1 MKESYPM
8 NVLTPDEI
16 LPALVDRCGAKKK
29 DGTPCQKWPMLG
41 TNRCRL
47 HGGAS
52 PQAQEKAAER
62 IALARDLA
70 LETLIERIYEEG
82 DLLDSKILLES
93 IVKLTEKHEL
103 LSGRATDRKES
114 KQIRDPEKVRA
125 ELESRI
131 DELRERREQRA
142 AGGAG

>member
-1 MKESYPM
+1 MQP
-8 NVLTPDEI
+8 LTPDEI
-16 LPALVDRCGAKKK
+16 LPALVDRCGAKTR
-29 DGTPCQKWPMLG
+29 DGLTCQNRPMLG
-41 TNRCRL
+41 TNRCRM
-47 HGGAS
+47 HGGSS
-52 PQAQEKAAER
+52 PQAQAKAAER

-70 LETLIERIYEEG
+70 LETLIKRIDEEG
-82 DLLDSKILLES
+82 DLLDPKILLES

-131 DELRERREQRA
+131 DELRVRREQRA